1 MGSRRMKVRMKDG
14 RLSRPKRNL
23 KEITVNQLSNLTILI
38 FAIFWILPIA
48 WLLITSIQ
56 IREERFQIP
65 PKWIPSSVEFS
76 AYKRAWDLFPIAE
89 QFLNSLKVAT
99 LSTLGALIISSLAAY
114 AFARLNFFGREPLFL
129 VILAGMMIPPQLTVI
144 PSFIAFRKIG
154 LIDNHAAL
162 FLPAM
167 ISPLGIFLLRQFF
180 RSIPRELDESAK
192 IDGAGPFRIFF
203 QIILPL
209 SKPAISALAV
219 VLFIASWNDFFWP
232 NIFISTSEK
241 MTLPVGIAS
250 LVGVSGNTN
259 VLLVMASVG
268 MQILPLLVIFL
279 FTQRFL
285 IQSIA
290 TTGIRG

>member
-1 MGSRRMKVRMKDG
+1 MSQSIKMKSKKA
-14 RLSRPKRNL
+14 KRNFRA
-23 KEITVNQLSNLTILI
+23 EISSHIANLIIMI
-38 FAIFWILPIA
+38 FAVFWILPIA
-48 WLLITSIQ
+48 WLLLSSVQ
-56 IREERFQIP
+56 SREERFSIP
-65 PKWIPSSVEFS
+65 PKWIPSTLDFS
-76 AYKRAWDLFPIAE
+76 NFERALELLPIAE
-89 QFLNSLKVAT
+89 QFLNSLKVT
-99 LSTLGALIISSLAAY
+99 LISVIGALIISSLAAY
-114 AFARLNFFGREPLFL
+114 AFARLKFFGRETLFIIL
-129 VILAGMMIPPQLTVI
+129 LAGLMVPPQLTVI
-144 PSFIAFRKIG
+144 PSFIAFRQVG

-180 RSIPRELDESAK
+180 KSIPKELDESAK
-192 IDGAGPFRIFF
+192 IDGAGAFRIFF
-203 QIILPL
+203 SIILPL
-209 SKPAISALAV
+209 SKAPLAALFV
-219 VLFIASWNDFFWP
+219 ILFIASWNDFFWP

-259 VLLVMASVG
+259 VVLILASVSMQIVPLLLV
-268 MQILPLLVIFL
+268 FL

>member
-1 MGSRRMKVRMKDG
+1 MTTQLKTKEVVSSSR
-14 RLSRPKRNL
+14 NW
-23 KEITVNQLSNLTILI
+23 KEFVINQSSNFVIFI
-38 FAIFWILPIA
+38 FAIFWLLPIA
-48 WLLITSIQ
+48 WLLVTSIQ
-56 IREERFQIP
+56 VREERFLIP
-65 PKWIPSSVEFS
+65 PKWIPSSIEFS

-89 QFLNSLKVAT
+89 QFMNSLKVAT
-99 LSTLGALIISSLAAY
+99 LSTVGALIISSLAAY
-114 AFARLNFFGREPLFL
+114 AFARLDFFGREPLFL
-129 VILAGMMIPPQLTVI
+129 IFLAGMMVPPQLTVI

-167 ISPLGIFLLRQFF
+167 ISPLGIFMLRQFF

-268 MQILPLLVIFL
+268 MQIIPLLLIFL

>member
-1 MGSRRMKVRMKDG
+1 MESG
-14 RLSRPKRNL
+14 RLTSSKRRLKKFIRPSLLNL
-23 KEITVNQLSNLTILI
+23 IVFL

-56 IREERFQIP
+56 IREERFLIP
-65 PKWIPSSVEFS
+65 PRWIPSSVDFS

-114 AFARLNFFGREPLFL
+114 AFARLNFFGREPLFFI
-129 VILAGMMIPPQLTVI
+129 ILAGMMIPPQLTVI

-162 FLPAM
+162 YLPAM
-167 ISPLGIFLLRQFF
+167 ITPLGIFLLRQFF
-180 RSIPRELDESAK
+180 RTIPRELDESAK
-192 IDGAGPFRIFF
+192 IDGAGPFKIFF
-203 QIILPL
+203 HIILPL

-219 VLFIASWNDFFWP
+219 VLFIASWNDFFWA
-232 NIFISTSEK
+232 NIFISTTEK
-241 MTLPVGIAS
+241 LTLPVGIAS

-259 VLLVMASVG
+259 VLLVIASVC
-268 MQILPLLVIFL
+268 MQIVPLLIIFL

>member
-1 MGSRRMKVRMKDG
+1 MRVDEVKIPSVKVKKNY
-14 RLSRPKRNL
+14 RLIASEQAAN
-23 KEITVNQLSNLTILI
+23 VTI
-38 FAIFWILPIA
+38 AIFCVLWIMPIA
-48 WLLITSIQ
+48 WLVLTSVLNAD
-56 IREERFQIP
+56 ERFRIP
-65 PKWIPSSVEFS
+65 PKWIPSNLDFS
-76 AYKRAWDLFPIAE
+76 SYTRAWELFPIAE
-89 QFLNSLKVAT
+89 QFGNSLKIAVI
-99 LSTLGALIISSLAAY
+99 STLGALIISALAAY
-114 AFARLNFFGREPLFL
+114 AFARLEFFGRDTLFIVL
-129 VILAGMMIPPQLTVI
+129 LAGLMVPPQLTVI
-144 PSFIAFRKIG
+144 PSFIAFRNLG

-180 RSIPRELDESAK
+180 RSIPKELDESAK

-219 VLFIASWNDFFWP
+219 VLFIASWNDFFWA
-232 NIFISTSEK
+232 NIFISTSTK

-250 LVGVSGNTN
+250 LVGTGGNTN
-259 VLLVMASVG
+259 VTLIMASVS
-268 MQILPLLVIFL
+268 MQIIPLLVLFL

-290 TTGIRG
+290 SVGIRG

>member
-1 MGSRRMKVRMKDG
+1 MKVRVKVG
-14 RLSRPKRNL
+14 RLSRPKRNW
-23 KEITVNQLSNLTILI
+23 KEITVNQLSNLTILV

-129 VILAGMMIPPQLTVI
+129 IILAGMMIPPQLTVI

>member
-1 MGSRRMKVRMKDG
+1 MKDG

>member
-1 MGSRRMKVRMKDG
+1 MKVRMKDG

>member
-1 MGSRRMKVRMKDG
+1 MKVRVKVG
-14 RLSRPKRNL
+14 RLSRPKRNW
-23 KEITVNQLSNLTILI
+23 KEITVNQLSNVTILV

-129 VILAGMMIPPQLTVI
+129 IILAGMMIPPQLTVI

-180 RSIPRELDESAK
+180 KSIPRELDESAK

>member
-1 MGSRRMKVRMKDG
+1 MKVRMKDG

-23 KEITVNQLSNLTILI
+23 KEITVNQFSNLTILV

-65 PKWIPSSVEFS
+65 PKWIPSSVDFS

-129 VILAGMMIPPQLTVI
+129 LILAGMMIPPQLTVI

-279 FTQRFL
+279 LTQRFL